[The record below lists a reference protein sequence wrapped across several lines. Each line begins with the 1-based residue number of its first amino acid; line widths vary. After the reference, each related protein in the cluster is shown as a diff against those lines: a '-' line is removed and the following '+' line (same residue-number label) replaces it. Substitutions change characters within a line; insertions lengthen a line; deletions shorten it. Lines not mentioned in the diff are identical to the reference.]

1 MIKRIRNFFKA
12 KNDRI
17 NQINDIY
24 KYLNSGIKSPKIN
37 LGQMQADINNKKEKI
52 TSLSDVEFQVFSQ
65 WGDDGIIQYL
75 INKIDIPYRTF
86 IEFGVENYI
95 ESNTR
100 FLLINN
106 NWTGYVIDGSSE
118 NIQFIKNDAVS
129 WGYELYSRAAFI
141 TKENINDLIKEVNF
155 EKEVGILSIDIDGN
169 DYWVWQAIDI
179 NPVIVIIEYNSV
191 FGKNTHWTIP
201 YDPTFMRGQNPA
213 SKLFYGASLNALI
226 SLSEQKGYTF
236 IGCNSKGNNA
246 YFVRNDKNIFIN
258 NNELKKEFVYS
269 TFRETN
275 IEGKWIPGKDRIK
288 LLEGKE
294 VVDTKRQEIVKINAD
309 IVDY

>member
-1 MIKRIRNFFKA
+1 MIKRLRNFLKL

-37 LGQMQADINNKKEKI
+37 LGQMQAEINNKKEKI
-52 TSLSDVEFQVFSQ
+52 NSLSDVEFQVFSQ

-75 INKIDIPYRTF
+75 INKIDIPNKTF

-106 NWTGYVIDGSSE
+106 NWRGYVIDGSAE
-118 NIQFIKNDAVS
+118 NIQFIKNDAIS
-129 WGYELYSRAAFI
+129 WGYELYSKAAFI
-141 TKENINDLIKEVNF
+141 TRENINDLIGEVNF
-155 EKEVGILSIDIDGN
+155 ENEVGILSIDIDGN
-169 DYWVWQAIDI
+169 DYWVWQSINI

-191 FGKNTHWTIP
+191 FGKNTKWTVP
-201 YDPTFMRGQNPA
+201 YEPTFVRKNKHNSG
-213 SKLFYGASLNALI
+213 LYYGASLNALI
-226 SLSEQKGYTF
+226 ELGKEKGYDF

-246 YFVRNDKNIFIN
+246 YFIRKDYSGKFGTKTIEEGYV
-258 NNELKKEFVYS
+258 LS
-269 TFRETN
+269 TFREAHIN
-275 IEGKWIPGKDRIK
+275 GKWITGTERIQQIK
-288 LLEGKE
+288 GMDIYDVETNK
-294 VVDTKRQEIVKINAD
+294 TIKIIPEA
-309 IVDY
+309 IQY